1 MHFSARARKIKEIH
15 TREISH
21 ILGNGNPKKLL
32 VFSRKKAFIILQEM
46 EALKKSLIFQET
58 EAPKKLLIFQE
69 VKSNFL
75 DQA

>member
-1 MHFSARARKIKEIH
+1 
-15 TREISH
+15 
-21 ILGNGNPKKLL
+21 
-32 VFSRKKAFIILQEM
+32 M

>member
-1 MHFSARARKIKEIH
+1 
-15 TREISH
+15 
-21 ILGNGNPKKLL
+21 
-32 VFSRKKAFIILQEM
+32 M
-46 EALKKSLIFQET
+46 ETLKKSLIFQET